1 MSLPRHYNF
10 LVFNETG
17 VTIPGSEL
25 VVTARR
31 YLFSQSGSIVYENS
45 EAVVYTNNTSI
56 LNDTFDVGTPDN
68 QNNANSLWIGGDFLY
83 QITPTLSG
91 NGNLSLYLARSTDGT
106 SRYDTS
112 SEAMLVSV
120 ISHVSSEEKF
130 TGFGL

>member
-10 LVFNETG
+10 LVFNESG
-17 VTIPGSEL
+17 VSIPVSEI

-56 LNDTFDVGTPDN
+56 ADNAFDVGTPDN

-83 QITPTLSG
+83 QLTPTESG
-91 NGNLSLYLARSTDGT
+91 NGNLSLFLARSTDGT
-106 SRYDTS
+106 SRYDTN

-120 ISHVSSEEKF
+120 ISIVTSEVKF